1 VSAATVSFPLGP
13 ADAIPAGEGR
23 VFSIDGRDI
32 VVFRSRNGEVYAA
45 NATCPHR
52 GGPLAD
58 GLLGDHSVIC
68 PLHGFMFDLRTGEAP
83 GRECDRLVTYRVEI
97 SSDGELLLEFK

>member
-1 VSAATVSFPLGP
+1 MSAAASLFTLGP
-13 ADAIPAGEGR
+13 ADAVPVGEGR

-32 VVFRSRNGEVYAA
+32 VVFRSRNGAVYAA
-45 NATCPHR
+45 NASCPHR

-68 PLHGFMFDLRTGEAP
+68 PLHGFLFDLRTGEAP
-83 GRECDRLVTYRVEI
+83 GRECERLVTYRVEV
-97 SSDGELLLEFK
+97 SGSGDLLLELK